1 MTSAIEISHLA
12 LVETLMKA
20 LQGVGHA
27 PTLTVSL
34 PRFLG
39 RPESPGDPTI
49 DEWFF
54 FFFLRLIV
62 ELFLDVTLQVM
73 QPDFACCSVQHHQV
87 SFTTVQRTLALCP
100 LPNSTNSTNSN
111 WSSWSNWSN
120 WCNWSNWSDW
130 SDWSDLSNRSNRSNR
145 TNRSNRSN
153 RTNRSN
159 RSNRTKSDQSV
170 QSVQS
175 VVQSV
180 RL

>member
-12 LVETLMKA
+12 LVETLMEA

-49 DEWFF
+49 DEWF

-87 SFTTVQRTLALCP
+87 SFTTVQRTLAGNVLCS
-100 LPNSTNSTNSN
+100 LVCSATLTR
-111 WSSWSNWSN
+111 
-120 WCNWSNWSDW
+120 C
-130 SDWSDLSNRSNRSNR
+130 
-145 TNRSNRSN
+145 
-153 RTNRSN
+153 
-159 RSNRTKSDQSV
+159 
-170 QSVQS
+170 
-175 VVQSV
+175 
-180 RL
+180 